1 MKSIYTHI
9 TTLAA
14 AIILVMQS
22 GVIAQSMSVPVDI
35 QLELLPKI
43 LYLDKALNL
52 EKGDTIKIG
61 IIYNSRIRNSVR
73 VKNEILYGQKK
84 ESKNLHDFESKFIP
98 LDVSAIINIRQ
109 EMKKHKLNAV
119 YLTPVRDYDI
129 EKITEICRSEK
140 ITSITSVPQFLEYG
154 VSVGFD
160 LVNNK
165 LKININ
171 LASAKEEGANFS
183 SRLLKIAHIIN

>member
-1 MKSIYTHI
+1 MAI
-9 TTLAA
+9 LAA
-14 AIILVMQS
+14 AIMLVIQCS
-22 GVIAQSMSVPVDI
+22 LIAQSMSVPVDI

-43 LYLDKALNL
+43 LYLNKALNL

-73 VKNEILYGQKK
+73 VKNEVLSGQKK
-84 ESKNLHDFESKFIP
+84 ESKNLQDLESSFIP
-98 LDVSAIINIRQ
+98 LDVSTIFNIRH
-109 EMKKHKLNAV
+109 EMKKQKLNAV
-119 YLTPVRDYDI
+119 YLTPIRDYDI

-140 ITSITSVPQFLEYG
+140 IISITSVPQFLEYG

-183 SRLLKIAHIIN
+183 SRLLRIAHIIN

>member
-1 MKSIYTHI
+1 MTISIA
-9 TTLAA
+9 TLFVALQGS
-14 AIILVMQS
+14 IL
-22 GVIAQSMSVPVDI
+22 AQSMSVPVDI
-35 QLELLPKI
+35 QLELMSKI
-43 LYLDKALNL
+43 LYLDKSLNL
-52 EKGDTIKIG
+52 ESGDTIKIG
-61 IIYNSRIRNSVR
+61 IIYNSKLRNSVR
-73 VKNEILYGQKK
+73 VKNDILYGKKK
-84 ESKNLHDFESKFIP
+84 ETQDLRDFESIFIP
-98 LDVSAIINIRQ
+98 LDVSTIININK
-109 EMKKHKLNAV
+109 EIKKHEFNAI
-119 YLTPVRDYDI
+119 YLTPIRDYDI

-140 ITSITSVPQFLEYG
+140 IISITSVPQFLDYG